1 MGFEAIITLAVVSL
15 ILVALIKNVAPA
27 DWIFL
32 AAISFLA
39 ALGILTPKDAFA
51 GFSNTAMLTVAALYV
66 VAAGL
71 RDTGILD
78 YVGQKVL
85 GSARTYTTVFFRLT
99 GLTIPLSAFLNNTP
113 IVAMLMPVVVDWC
126 RRNNISPSKL
136 LIPLSFLTIL
146 GGTCTLIGTST
157 NLVVSGLMANHKSF
171 NGGLGFFDLT
181 WVGIPYAIVGA
192 AYLYF
197 FGPRLLP
204 NRQELMDQL
213 GESRREYL
221 TEMRVEANCALV
233 GKSVEESSLRGLQGL
248 FLIEIDR
255 DGEVIAPVQPSQKI
269 QSGDQ
274 LIFTGIVSTMVELEK
289 IPGLVPVADPNYD
302 VSPGSHHGRRLW
314 EAVVSQS
321 SPLVGQT
328 LREADFRATY
338 GAAVL
343 AMHRGG
349 ERIKEKLGG
358 VEIEAG
364 DTLLLLAARHFRR
377 AFRND
382 PAFYLI
388 SDVSEWRP
396 LRHDRAQVAVIIFLA
411 LIIVMSTGWLDTV
424 VASAL
429 AAIAMVLTRCI
440 NTGDARQSIEWPVLI
455 TIAASFGVG
464 TALEKSGAAASIA
477 SGLLPLVNA
486 LGPAWGPII
495 ALSSIYLFVSILTE
509 VITNN
514 AAAVLMFP
522 ISLSMAQ
529 KLGCDPQPFMIAL
542 TLAASASFMTPIGYQ
557 TNLMVYG
564 PGGYKFTDFIR
575 IGFPLNMLLWI
586 VATLLIPLFWPLK

>member
-1 MGFEAIITLAVVSL
+1 M
-15 ILVALIKNVAPA
+15 
-27 DWIFL
+27 
-32 AAISFLA
+32 
-39 ALGILTPKDAFA
+39 
-51 GFSNTAMLTVAALYV
+51 
-66 VAAGL
+66 
-71 RDTGILD
+71 
-78 YVGQKVL
+78 
-85 GSARTYTTVFFRLT
+85 
-99 GLTIPLSAFLNNTP
+99 PL
-113 IVAMLMPVVVDWC
+113 
-126 RRNNISPSKL
+126 
-136 LIPLSFLTIL
+136 
-146 GGTCTLIGTST
+146 
-157 NLVVSGLMANHKSF
+157 
-171 NGGLGFFDLT
+171 
-181 WVGIPYAIVGA
+181 VGA

-204 NRQELMDQL
+204 DRQELMDQL

-255 DGEVIAPVQPSQKI
+255 GGEVIAPVQPSQKI
-269 QSGDQ
+269 QSGDH
-274 LIFTGIVSTMVELEK
+274 LIFTGVVSTMLELEK

-328 LREADFRATY
+328 LRDADFRATY

-358 VEIEAG
+358 VEIKAG

-396 LRHDRAQVAVIIFLA
+396 LRRDRAQVAVVIFLA
-411 LIIVMSTGWLDTV
+411 LIVVMSTGWLDPV
-424 VASAL
+424 VGSAL
-429 AAIAMVLTRCI
+429 AAVAMVLTRCI

-464 TALEKSGAAASIA
+464 TALEKSGAAATIA
-477 SGLLPLVNA
+477 SGVVPLANA
-486 LGPAWGPII
+486 IGPAWAPII
-495 ALSSIYLFVSILTE
+495 ALSAVYLFVSILTE
-509 VITNN
+509 CITNN

-522 ISLSMAQ
+522 FCVSLAQ
-529 KLGCDPQPFMIAL
+529 QLNCDPQPFMIAL
-542 TLAASASFMTPIGYQ
+542 ALAASASFMTPIGYQ

-564 PGGYKFTDFIR
+564 PGGYKFADFIR
-575 IGFPLNMLLWI
+575 IGLPLNLLLWV
-586 VATLLIPLFWPLK
+586 VATLLIPVFWPLK